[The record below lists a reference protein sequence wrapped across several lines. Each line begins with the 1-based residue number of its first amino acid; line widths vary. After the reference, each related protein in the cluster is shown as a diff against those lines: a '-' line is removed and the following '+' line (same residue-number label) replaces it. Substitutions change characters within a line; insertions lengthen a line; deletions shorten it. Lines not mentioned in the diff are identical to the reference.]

1 MREDPAASDLDAFVR
16 GDEAAFE
23 RIFRGFQADVFAW
36 IVRIVRNREAA
47 EEVTLD
53 AFWRAYRGRARF
65 DAARSFGAWMRR
77 IATNAALDHLRANR
91 SNRASDVDIGHI
103 AAPPGADPEV
113 ARSIG
118 RALSRLSPK
127 LRIVATLALI
137 EQRPYSEIADALDV
151 PVGTIKSRVS
161 RASARLQD
169 ELTRMG
175 IRP

>member
-65 DAARSFGAWMRR
+65 DAARS
-77 IATNAALDHLRANR
+77 DNR
-91 SNRASDVDIGHI
+91 SN
-103 AAPPGADPEV
+103 
-113 ARSIG
+113 
-118 RALSRLSPK
+118 
-127 LRIVATLALI
+127 
-137 EQRPYSEIADALDV
+137 
-151 PVGTIKSRVS
+151 
-161 RASARLQD
+161 
-169 ELTRMG
+169 
-175 IRP
+175 